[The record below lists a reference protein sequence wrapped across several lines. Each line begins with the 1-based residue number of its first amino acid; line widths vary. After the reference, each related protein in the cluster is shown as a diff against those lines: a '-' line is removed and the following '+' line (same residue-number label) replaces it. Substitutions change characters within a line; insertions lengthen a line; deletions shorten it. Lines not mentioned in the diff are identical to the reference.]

1 MFHCVNPGVRI
12 METRINT
19 ANDKKLP
26 IIREVIDIIINS
38 TRLFKIIQII
48 PSSGNNQI
56 VIFDDEPNNTLDI
69 GITKQAYLSMFK
81 QCHDYWYSYID
92 DEASSLAELN
102 VAQLEELYLATLGY
116 LVTANDHHSIMNLHE
131 DIVRY
136 LCNYETDIEI
146 ISCFLTSHL
155 KRINKSSLLW
165 NWMKKLTVQQI
176 YKPLFDEASKD
187 LDGNDLY
194 RTMILRT
201 FRSCKNHYMNYYA
214 NNFIHWIMAINYHV
228 LGFGDVN
235 VLYKELQNQCHD
247 NLLDSSLWINLRNYI
262 CCLKGSIDTE
272 FVVEEFERICSSYE
286 IAVPKKVQ
294 PKISTINPDDLI
306 VNEVKWLI
314 KVDCKYKSPFQLLLS
329 TTQETSTLGTLK
341 KLISSREDLKGL
353 IDSET

>member
-1 MFHCVNPGVRI
+1 

-26 IIREVIDIIINS
+26 IIRELIDIIINS

-146 ISCFLTSHL
+146 ISC
-155 KRINKSSLLW
+155 
-165 NWMKKLTVQQI
+165 
-176 YKPLFDEASKD
+176 
-187 LDGNDLY
+187 
-194 RTMILRT
+194 
-201 FRSCKNHYMNYYA
+201 
-214 NNFIHWIMAINYHV
+214 
-228 LGFGDVN
+228 
-235 VLYKELQNQCHD
+235 
-247 NLLDSSLWINLRNYI
+247 
-262 CCLKGSIDTE
+262 
-272 FVVEEFERICSSYE
+272 
-286 IAVPKKVQ
+286 
-294 PKISTINPDDLI
+294 
-306 VNEVKWLI
+306 
-314 KVDCKYKSPFQLLLS
+314 
-329 TTQETSTLGTLK
+329 
-341 KLISSREDLKGL
+341 
-353 IDSET
+353 